1 MFEFKGLAFW
11 IIIII
16 SLFSLNLESPVV
28 VIGDKSGSM
37 RIAIQTS
44 NIIASLL
51 TKMANADL
59 VFFDS
64 ENILPPFIPK
74 NVEEVSS
81 CNILIWI

>member
-1 MFEFKGLAFW
+1 M
-11 IIIII
+11 
-16 SLFSLNLESPVV
+16 V

-37 RIAIQTS
+37 EVAIKTS

-64 ENILPPFIPK
+64 KNVLPPFIPK
-74 NVEEVSS
+74 NVKEVSD
-81 CNILIWI
+81 CKI

>member
-1 MFEFKGLAFW
+1 M
-11 IIIII
+11 
-16 SLFSLNLESPVV
+16 V

-37 RIAIQTS
+37 EVAIKTS

-64 ENILPPFIPK
+64 ENVLPPFIPK
-74 NVEEVSS
+74 NVKEVSDGK
-81 CNILIWI
+81 I